1 MITINGDLVA
11 QYGSLTSSV
20 VQAFLPL
27 LAAVIGVFLA
37 FAIGKQL
44 KGFIMRMVSRA

>member
-1 MITINGDLVA
+1 MINVSGDLVA
-11 QYGSLTSSV
+11 TFSTLLASS

-37 FAIGKQL
+37 FAIGRQL
-44 KGFIMRMVSRA
+44 KAFILRMVK

>member
-1 MITINGDLVA
+1 MITISGDLVA
-11 QYGSLTSSV
+11 QYTAMASGV

-44 KGFIMRMVSRA
+44 KAFIMRLVR